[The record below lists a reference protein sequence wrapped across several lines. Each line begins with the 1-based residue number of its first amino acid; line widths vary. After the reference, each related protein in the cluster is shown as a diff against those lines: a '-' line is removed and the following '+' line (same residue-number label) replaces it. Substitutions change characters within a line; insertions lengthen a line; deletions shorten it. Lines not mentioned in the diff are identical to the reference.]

1 MGNERRRKIKGQCEE
16 QGCRVRCGRGGCGE
30 SKCGQW
36 DEQCNECNEQLRQAF
51 SEIVR
56 GGGNLKIFS

>member
-1 MGNERRRKIKGQCEE
+1 MQSGVRKRRK
-16 QGCRVRCGRGGCGE
+16 CR
-30 SKCGQW
+30 QW
-36 DEQCNECNEQLRQAF
+36 DGQRNECNEQLRQAF